1 MIEMR
6 FFARFREELG
16 VDSEQLDAG
25 RVDTVQDL
33 LIDLRV
39 RGGAWSRLFAEDQR
53 VMMAVNHEVA
63 DPGTPLKD
71 GDEVAFFPPVTG
83 G

>member
-1 MIEMR
+1 MIEVR

-16 VDSEQLDAG
+16 REVEQLDAAG
-25 RVDTVQDL
+25 VDKVADL
-33 LIDLRV
+33 LAGMRA
-39 RGGAWSRLFAEDQR
+39 RGGAWERLFAEDQR

-63 DPGTPLKD
+63 DLATPLRD

>member
-1 MIEMR
+1 MIEVR

-16 VDSEQLDAG
+16 ADTEQLEAD
-25 RVDTVQDL
+25 RVNCVEDL
-33 LIDLRV
+33 LTDLRG

-53 VMMAVNHEVA
+53 VMAAVNQEVA
-63 DPGTPLKD
+63 DQSTPLKD